1 MMLKFDDKVNF
12 HNRPND
18 VLTVGELLI
27 DMISTEYGDNFESNT
42 YKRFFGGSPANIAMN
57 VNKLGINSIVASAVG
72 RDSLGN
78 FLINQVQ
85 ASGIDTSCIQQ
96 VDYSTSMVLIT
107 KSKKTPVPIF
117 YRAADYHMT
126 YTNEIEQA
134 IKNSNIVH
142 FSCWPISRQPV
153 RKTIEAV
160 IETAKKNDTLICFDP
175 NYHPMIWEKG
185 EDGVR
190 YVKTIISKADIV
202 KPSEDDAERLFG
214 EDTYEN
220 QIEKFL
226 MLGAKLVIMTLGS
239 KGAIV
244 SDGKETVKLNTMA
257 SEVVDTTG
265 AGDAFW
271 SGFYAAII
279 KRYTIREALKLGF
292 AVSAYKLKYMGAVV
306 ELPKLETIK
315 AMYGL

>member
-27 DMISTEYGDNFESNT
+27 DMISTEYGNNFESNT

-85 ASGIDTSCIQQ
+85 ASGIDISCIQQ

-153 RKTIEAV
+153 RKTIEAI
-160 IETAKKNDTLICFDP
+160 IETAKK
-175 NYHPMIWEKG
+175 
-185 EDGVR
+185 
-190 YVKTIISKADIV
+190 
-202 KPSEDDAERLFG
+202 
-214 EDTYEN
+214 
-220 QIEKFL
+220 
-226 MLGAKLVIMTLGS
+226 
-239 KGAIV
+239 
-244 SDGKETVKLNTMA
+244 
-257 SEVVDTTG
+257 
-265 AGDAFW
+265 
-271 SGFYAAII
+271 
-279 KRYTIREALKLGF
+279 
-292 AVSAYKLKYMGAVV
+292 
-306 ELPKLETIK
+306 
-315 AMYGL
+315 